1 LNPTH
6 LACSSQRKRH
16 FPAVRRIEPP
26 TTWRDKI
33 SSAGKGGPP
42 IRANENRCSNFVW
55 TTILNYY
62 CEKTYI
68 YDVYIH
74 ECYSVFSSLDFHS
87 FKIYCIYTILAK
99 YMRRGRVIRHAVYD
113 ASKKFFLGFSI
124 SSIYWCR
131 QGLFV
136 VM

>member
-68 YDVYIH
+68 YMTYTFTSVIQFFLPWIFIVLRYTVYILYWRNIWGGDELSAMQYMMH
-74 ECYSVFSSLDFHS
+74 RRNS
-87 FKIYCIYTILAK
+87 F
-99 YMRRGRVIRHAVYD
+99 
-113 ASKKFFLGFSI
+113 
-124 SSIYWCR
+124 
-131 QGLFV
+131 
-136 VM
+136 